1 MSREAS
7 SLASLHISSREVGS
21 SDTWS
26 LGERRNK
33 ESLISHSSFAKC
45 AHITEP
51 LACRAL
57 VQELAIPQGTGQ
69 IRSLPTRTLQYSG
82 ERWPININKIYS
94 VSLSVNWYGERLSV
108 GGIKSQ
114 GWAFSGGGRGGVPM
128 GKKRVPL
135 LCVSVAFLGG
145 LFKSQASQKPPPPHH
160 PARLCWGMR
169 DTVPGSSRWKTGAK

>member
-26 LGERRNK
+26 LGERRDK
-33 ESLISHSSFAKC
+33 ESSVSHSSFAEC
-45 AHITEP
+45 AHIMEP

-114 GWAFSGGGRGGVPM
+114 GWAFSGGGRGGAN
-128 GKKRVPL
+128 GQKRVPL

-145 LFKSQASQKPPPPHH
+145 LCKSQSSQKPPPSHH
-160 PARLCWGMR
+160 PARLCWGMC
-169 DTVPGSSRWKTGAK
+169 DTVPGSSRWKTSAK